1 MNIEEYIIQYLEA
14 ALPVHVYGDVPSPV
28 PDQFVTVEQTGSGME
43 NKISSARIAVQS
55 WSISRDQ
62 ASQLNK
68 QVEAVMDAI
77 TAEPEISSCSRDTS
91 YNFPD
96 LTRKKPRYQAIFT
109 VVYYLN

>member
-1 MNIEEYIIQYLEA
+1 MLSQFSFKKQLLSLVPIFSHI
-14 ALPVHVYGDVPSPV
+14 VYKTES
-28 PDQFVTVEQTGSGME
+28 ETGSGME

-55 WSISRDQ
+55 WSISRGQ